1 LGKLYTINEV
11 AEYLKVT
18 RLAVYRWIRAGKLK
32 GIQLAG
38 KEWRVEDGAAMV
50 SIFFLQSQRL
60 RSLSI
65 PIS

>member
-38 KEWRVEDGAAMV
+38 KEWRVEDGAASKHRAM
-50 SIFFLQSQRL
+50 QQY
-60 RSLSI
+60 
-65 PIS
+65 